1 MKNLNNLFIC
11 FFIVLISAISC
22 EKNKEEISDLDKLRN
37 STNQKSY
44 PATKMD
50 SAQAIQFITK
60 QKIQELLDLS
70 ALYTSG
76 NQDTEIDSVI
86 YTQMQNYFE
95 KPDSTKLFPILREL
109 DTLNVK
115 SIKVSN
121 IEIFDKIFHKD
132 TLNFA
137 KYHVEY
143 FDKNSKLI
151 GNFQRN
157 AQYTLK
163 PNPVKFKKE
172 FKFYFVDFAPVL
184 KDSISSGVTK

>member
-1 MKNLNNLFIC
+1 MKNLNNLFFC

>member
-1 MKNLNNLFIC
+1 MSLDYTHKPNYFMFAQLFIRH
-11 FFIVLISAISC
+11 L
-22 EKNKEEISDLDKLRN
+22 
-37 STNQKSY
+37 
-44 PATKMD
+44 
-50 SAQAIQFITK
+50 
-60 QKIQELLDLS
+60 
-70 ALYTSG
+70 
-76 NQDTEIDSVI
+76 
-86 YTQMQNYFE
+86 QNYFE